1 MNKSF
6 NLIVNAS
13 IERVFDAVDREE
25 NIKKWMGGLLKTE
38 YKTLKDAENP
48 VGTKFLHKISGLA
61 EIEGEVIAYQKPVL
75 LGVGQHYKNVSGTVF
90 YHFKPLEDHS
100 TEIKCDLEVFE
111 GNGVKKVLVNSLFPL
126 FETLMQRQLDGI
138 KAIAENE
145 ANN

>member
-1 MNKSF
+1 MTKSF
-6 NLIVNAS
+6 YIIIKAP
-13 IERVFDAVDREE
+13 IERVFDAVDKEE

-38 YKTLKDAENP
+38 YKSLKDAENP

-90 YHFKPLEDHS
+90 YHFKPLEDQS

-111 GNGVKKVLVNSLFPL
+111 GSAVKTLLVKSLFPL
-126 FETLMQRQLDGI
+126 FETLIQRQLDGI

-145 ANN
+145 DNN